1 MNYQGDH
8 TVPLHLAPELRSGL
22 IKYMEKHDLDKQYAA
37 LCLLTKSLRSE
48 GFLTQEAYDFYM
60 ARYSKTVSSMSPMAQ
75 QQSKPMTLDELKIQQ
90 KLDEKTRYFQAIL
103 KGEWAAHPSQ
113 EWRKK
118 VLAIAKEWELKIP
131 QAAMVLD
138 LGKQERLF

>member
-1 MNYQGDH
+1 LNYQGDH

-22 IKYMEKHDLDKQYAA
+22 IKYMEKHDLDKQFAA

-48 GFLTQEAYDFYM
+48 GLLSEEAYNFYM
-60 ARYSKTVSSMSPMAQ
+60 ARYSKTVSSMSPMNQ
-75 QQSKPMTLDELKIQQ
+75 QTKPLTLDELKVQQ

-103 KGEWAAHPSQ
+103 KGEWTTHPSP

-118 VLAIAKEWELKIP
+118 VLVIADEWKDRVP
-131 QAAMVLD
+131 QARLVLD
-138 LGKQERLF
+138 LGGGQK